1 MIYAY
6 GTNDPTPGA
15 DITYHGSNRGS
26 KKVNLIGVNKVNNAV
41 PNSET
46 LEFSLGNVFILNVLF
61 FFVSF

>member
-6 GTNDPTPGA
+6 GTSDPAPGA

-46 LEFSLGNVFILNVLF
+46 IEFSLGNVYLF
-61 FFVSF
+61 VKSFFCIF